1 MQNWDAK
8 KSRFTSKM
16 QKVPNCPMLAI
27 KFSKMEQILEPFTR
41 EKQFSLL
48 LEEKGVFFFLFLF
61 IRRKSMI

>member
-16 QKVPNCPMLAI
+16 KKVPNCPMLAI
-27 KFSKMEQILEPFTR
+27 KFSKMELILEPFTR

-48 LEEKGVFFFLFLF
+48 LHMVGTNVFQ
-61 IRRKSMI
+61 K